1 MGSRPVTVE
10 QGYVTIG
17 TVVDG
22 ARVVD
27 AGFVV
32 VVGITLKEELGS
44 AEEPLLP
51 GGRELPE
58 LGVPSNVDVG
68 VTVAAVL

>member
-32 VVGITLKEELGS
+32 VGITVKEELGS
-44 AEEPLLP
+44 AEEPLLL
-51 GGRELPE
+51 GGRELLE
-58 LGVPSNVDVG
+58 LGVPDTVAVG
-68 VTVAAVL
+68 VTVAELL